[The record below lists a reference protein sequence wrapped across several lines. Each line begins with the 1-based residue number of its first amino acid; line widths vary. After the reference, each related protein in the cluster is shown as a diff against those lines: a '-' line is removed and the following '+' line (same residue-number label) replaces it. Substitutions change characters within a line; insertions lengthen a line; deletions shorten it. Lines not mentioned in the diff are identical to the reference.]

1 MFYAKRN
8 DAIEFAHRTRKNL
21 EYIEEASEEWND
33 EVHPIVQ
40 LANSL
45 LGLVVFPM
53 ARLAVQR
60 FKELPLTDLEDLG
73 WPKVHITLD
82 KDSPPRTSRCAS
94 QRSSWHPT
102 TTLYDLVRHLRNSA
116 AHGRMTFSSD
126 SPKPEKVEIRVEDV
140 PPDSKTPHW
149 KAYMTAKELRVFCE
163 KFIELLDNTL
173 G

>member
-33 EVHPIVQ
+33 EVDPIVQ

-60 FKELPLTDLEDLG
+60 FKELPLTDLG
-73 WPKVHITLD
+73 NPC
-82 KDSPPRTSRCAS
+82 TSVS
-94 QRSSWHPT
+94 V
-102 TTLYDLVRHLRNSA
+102 LV
-116 AHGRMTFSSD
+116 
-126 SPKPEKVEIRVEDV
+126 
-140 PPDSKTPHW
+140 
-149 KAYMTAKELRVFCE
+149 
-163 KFIELLDNTL
+163 
-173 G
+173 